1 MLAAAEGRWDWSGRR
16 DAQRREAPGQS
27 FMARGQGRQGK
38 ARGRDVGAYGAAR
51 AQSPARDAR
60 APRTMAPG
68 RGGNAGTVALA
79 ALARRAGA
87 VPAPE
92 PLPARS
98 ASARSSVRSPGSS
111 FRGRPRGALSAPPRP
126 EPPLPLAAFSPSKFG
141 GGRPTA
147 PLPCF
152 PASQARAARRAR
164 GEGRLAPTGP
174 ATLAAPRASTSALPG
189 ASSPRELSLRLPAP
203 ASARPWRL
211 PPAALA
217 SLFLPSRPPLTPLL
231 STCTP
236 PRGRTR
242 QCAPPFPP

>member
-1 MLAAAEGRWDWSGRR
+1 
-16 DAQRREAPGQS
+16 
-27 FMARGQGRQGK
+27 MARGQGRQGK
-38 ARGRDVGAYGAAR
+38 ARGRDVGACGAAG
-51 AQSPARDAR
+51 AQSPARGVR

-87 VPAPE
+87 VRASE
-92 PLPARS
+92 PLPALS
-98 ASARSSVRSPGSS
+98 ASARSPVRSPGSS
-111 FRGRPRGALSAPPRP
+111 ARGRPLGALNAPPRP

-147 PLPCF
+147 PVPCF

-174 ATLAAPRASTSALPG
+174 ATLAARRASTSALPG
-189 ASSPRELSLRLPAP
+189 ASSPRELSLPLPAP

-217 SLFLPSRPPLTPLL
+217 SLFLPSPASHPPPQHVY
-231 STCTP
+231 SS
-236 PRGRTR
+236 PR
-242 QCAPPFPP
+242 AH